1 MINRIIYNE
10 FWKNIATLLSASLF
24 AQLIPFIALPVLQ
37 KWFFSPSDFGLLAIY
52 TSVSL
57 LLASI
62 SAFKY
67 ELAIVNADT
76 EEESQKIFKGSII
89 IVLIFTLIISIAL
102 TIFKTQIADLF
113 NINKLGNYILLI
125 PLSVLFVGIYEVLN
139 YWNNRKKDFN
149 SIASSKISKA
159 ISSESSKL
167 AFGINNISSGL
178 IIGKII
184 GEFISMLYLLIKFFR
199 NEYKKIKSYNISE
212 VKQALKKHYR
222 FPVFSMPS
230 VFVGNTINVVFLA
243 LFSRYFGAESVGILG
258 VSVIYVAVAFGIMSQ
273 AFSQVFFKEIH
284 LKNTRKELLSFY
296 LKNAGILSIIS
307 AVVIIFVQLIPSQ
320 LLVSIIGEQ
329 WQEMMPTLKVLVY
342 AYGAQFITSSLSFI
356 YIRLNKQKTMLIF
369 DILHLIMIWLSIF
382 LSYTYFGS
390 FMSAII
396 AYTIAQVAYYIIAFI
411 AAIYFIQ
418 VKKDL

>member
-1 MINRIIYNE
+1 MINRILNNE

-62 SAFKY
+62 SSFKY

-76 EEESQKIFKGSII
+76 EEESQKIFKGAII
-89 IVLIFTLIISIAL
+89 IVLLFTLAVSIIIA
-102 TIFKTQIADLF
+102 IFKTQIANLF
-113 NINKLGNYILLI
+113 NITELGNYILLI

-139 YWNNRKKDFN
+139 YWNNRNKNFKT
-149 SIASSKISKA
+149 IASAKISKA

-167 AFGINNISSGL
+167 AFGSYGIGSGL
-178 IIGKII
+178 IIGRII
-184 GEFISMLYLLIKFFR
+184 GEFVSMLYLLIKFFR
-199 NEYKKIKSYNISE
+199 KEYSKFINHNISE
-212 VKQALKKHYR
+212 VKVALKKHYR

-243 LFSRYFGAESVGILG
+243 LFSRYFGPESVGILG

-296 LKNAGILSIIS
+296 LKNAAILSVIS
-307 AVVIIFVQLIPSQ
+307 AVVIIIVQLIPSQ
-320 LLVSIIGEQ
+320 LLVNLIGEQ

-369 DILHLIMIWLSIF
+369 DILHLILIWLSIF
-382 LSYTYFGS
+382 LAYRYFGT

-396 AYTIAQVAYYIIAFI
+396 AYTIAQVVYYSIAFV

-418 VKKDL
+418 TKKDL

>member
-1 MINRIIYNE
+1 MINRIINNE

-57 LLASI
+57 LLASV

-89 IVLIFTLIISIAL
+89 IVLLFTLVVSVFIA
-102 TIFKTQIADLF
+102 IFKTPIANLF
-113 NINKLGNYILLI
+113 NITELGNYILLI

-139 YWNNRKKDFN
+139 YWNNRKKNFKT
-149 SIASSKISKA
+149 IASSKISKA

-167 AFGINNISSGL
+167 AFGNYGIGSGL
-178 IIGKII
+178 IIGRII
-184 GEFISMLYLLIKFFR
+184 GEFISMLYLLVKFLR
-199 NEYKKIKSYNISE
+199 NEYSKFTNYNISE

-222 FPVFSMPS
+222 FPLFSMPS

-243 LFSRYFGAESVGILG
+243 LFSRYFGTDYVGILG

-296 LKNAGILSIIS
+296 LKNAAILSIIS
-307 AVVIIFVQLIPSQ
+307 AIVIIIVQLIPSQ
-320 LLVSIIGEQ
+320 LLVKLIGEQ

-369 DILHLIMIWLSIF
+369 DILHLILIWISIF

-396 AYTIAQVAYYIIAFI
+396 AYTIAQIVYYSIAFL

-418 VKKDL
+418 TKEEL